1 MINYNYYKESV
12 GELSSALEVAHW
24 CIMYII
30 GIDGGGT
37 KTVGIL
43 TTETGQSLAEVQ
55 SGPANYHVVG
65 EAKTQAVLGNLI
77 EELCEK
83 AGVSRT
89 GPIRFCLGMAGLGR
103 PADQEAIGRIC
114 DDLGIRD
121 NRILTHDAHIA
132 LVGGTEKQEG
142 VIIISGTGAIVY
154 GINAHGREARASG
167 WGYLLGDEGSG
178 YDIAIKGLR
187 AVVRSADGR
196 EVPTELTD
204 RILNRLEL
212 NKPSELVRWV
222 HAASRDAIAHL
233 AEIVFDVAQSEDGV
247 AGRIIDGAADEL
259 VCAARSVI
267 AQLEFGKSF
276 DVILS
281 GGNLVHQPLFVDK
294 IRQKFAEIQP
304 KAVVR
309 LPKHE
314 SAYGAVLLAQMK
326 S

>member
-43 TTETGQSLAEVQ
+43 ATETGQGLVEVQ

-65 EAKTQAVLGNLI
+65 ETQTQVVLESVV
-77 EELCEK
+77 EELCER

-89 GPIRFCLGMAGLGR
+89 RPIRFCLGMAGLGR
-103 PADQEAIGRIC
+103 AADQEIIGRIC
-114 DDLGIRD
+114 DDLGIRG

-132 LVGGTEKQEG
+132 LVGGIGKQEG
-142 VIIISGTGAIVY
+142 VIVISGTGAIVY
-154 GINAHGREARASG
+154 GINAEGKEGRASG
-167 WGYLLGDEGSG
+167 WGYLIGDEGSG

-187 AVVRSADGR
+187 AVARAADGR
-196 EVPTELTD
+196 DTPTELTD
-204 RILNRLEL
+204 RILNSLEL
-212 NKPSELVRWV
+212 NEPSEMIRWV
-222 HAASRDAIAHL
+222 HAASRDTIAHL
-233 AEIVFDVAQSEDGV
+233 AEIVFDAARAEDGV

-259 VCAARSVI
+259 VCAARRVI
-267 AQLEFGKSF
+267 EQLGFGKSF
-276 DVILS
+276 DIVLS
-281 GGNLVHQPLFVDK
+281 GGNLVHQPMLVDK
-294 IRQKFAEIQP
+294 IRQQFAEIQP
-304 KAVVR
+304 EAVVR

-314 SAYGAVLLAQMK
+314 PAYGAVLLAQMK
-326 S
+326 L